1 MQGKVAVIVGC
12 SSGMGKATA
21 ILFAKEG
28 AAVALA
34 ARNEKALSDL
44 AKSIQKDGG
53 RAIYQPTDVQNKT
66 ELENLIK
73 RTLDEFKRIDILI
86 YSAGTN
92 IPERSLQVLTD
103 QTWEMMLSTN
113 LSGAFHCTKAV
124 LPIMREQK
132 DGLIIYISSGAVQR
146 PDVSGVAY
154 QASKHGLV
162 GLAHGTMQ
170 EEKASGIR
178 TSVIFPGL
186 TDTPILLKRPLPTP
200 PEVLAK
206 ALQPEDIASA
216 CRFVA
221 SLPKRAHV
229 PELIL
234 MPSGI

>member
-1 MQGKVAVIVGC
+1 VAVIVGC

-21 ILFAKEG
+21 LLFAKEG

-44 AKSIQKDGG
+44 AKIIQKDGG
-53 RAIYQPTDVQNKT
+53 RAIYQPTDVQNKI
-66 ELENLIK
+66 EVENLIK
-73 RTLDEFKRIDILI
+73 RTLNEFKRIDILI

-103 QTWEMMLSTN
+103 QTWQMMLATN
-113 LSGAFHCTKAV
+113 LSGAFYCTKAV

-132 DGLIIYISSGAVQR
+132 DGLIIYVSSGAVQR
-146 PDVSGVAY
+146 PDVSGVSY

-186 TDTPILLKRPLPTP
+186 TDTPILLKRPVPTP
-200 PEVLAK
+200 PEIVAK
-206 ALQPEDIASA
+206 ALQPEDVASA
-216 CRFVA
+216 CLFVA

>member
-34 ARNEKALSDL
+34 ARNEKSLSDL

-92 IPERSLQVLTD
+92 IPKRSLQVLTD

-154 QASKHGLV
+154 QASKLQTWFG
-162 GLAHGTMQ
+162 GIGTRHHARGKSQ
-170 EEKASGIR
+170 RNPNLRYISRIDRHADPFE
-178 TSVIFPGL
+178 
-186 TDTPILLKRPLPTP
+186 
-200 PEVLAK
+200 
-206 ALQPEDIASA
+206 ASA
-216 CRFVA
+216 SDSA
-221 SLPKRAHV
+221 
-229 PELIL
+229 
-234 MPSGI
+234 

>member
-1 MQGKVAVIVGC
+1 
-12 SSGMGKATA
+12 MGKATA

-206 ALQPEDIASA
+206 ALQPEDVASA

-221 SLPKRAHV
+221 SLPPRAHV

>member
-92 IPERSLQVLTD
+92 IPKRSLQVLTD

-206 ALQPEDIASA
+206 ALQPEDVASA

-221 SLPKRAHV
+221 SLPPRAHV

>member
-1 MQGKVAVIVGC
+1 
-12 SSGMGKATA
+12 MGKATA

-221 SLPKRAHV
+221 SLPPRAHV

>member
-1 MQGKVAVIVGC
+1 
-12 SSGMGKATA
+12 MGKATA

>member
-73 RTLDEFKRIDILI
+73 RTLDEFERIDILV

-206 ALQPEDIASA
+206 ALQPEDVASA